1 MAMIALGIRPAGKGL
16 RRSSMISDMHT
27 QLRRNYQRYYS
38 VLRPDSEGSGN
49 DFTHVIIGGGVVGLA
64 IAARLV
70 QRPGTSTVILEKN
83 GLCGTETSSR
93 NSEVIHAGIYYP
105 SRSLK
110 TKLCV
115 RGAKLLYQFCEE
127 SNKNVGY
134 KRIGKWIVAQTP
146 AQLEELKKMQKHAE
160 TLGVPT
166 TLLTPEEASAIE
178 PHIRATHGV
187 LESPN
192 TGIINSHEYMQQLQ
206 LLLSESD
213 AGTCDIAVGSL
224 VTGIS
229 HNPNP
234 KTKPNGYRVWVG
246 DAPNREMVF
255 ITADTVINAAGLGS
269 VDVANMLYPDPE
281 DPRRLKKWF
290 AKGNYFSYAPKDPE
304 KKMVVKRLVYPVVEK
319 GLGGLGTHLTLDMAG
334 RMRFGPDV
342 EWTDDPEDL
351 KPSEGRVEEAVKSIS
366 EYLPGITR
374 EDIVPDYCGMRIKLK
389 PKGATFQDFVIE
401 EESKNGFPGFINL
414 LGIESP
420 GLTSSLAIAEQVE
433 GLLYEGCDPV
443 PNSFKVKTARVVDEE
458 LEEEREDA
466 GEARERKKNSK

>member
-1 MAMIALGIRPAGKGL
+1 M
-16 RRSSMISDMHT
+16 
-27 QLRRNYQRYYS
+27 
-38 VLRPDSEGSGN
+38 
-49 DFTHVIIGGGVVGLA
+49 
-64 IAARLV
+64 
-70 QRPGTSTVILEKN
+70 
-83 GLCGTETSSR
+83 
-93 NSEVIHAGIYYP
+93 
-105 SRSLK
+105 
-110 TKLCV
+110 
-115 RGAKLLYQFCEE
+115 
-127 SNKNVGY
+127 
-134 KRIGKWIVAQTP
+134 AQTP
-146 AQLEELKKMQKHAE
+146 AQFEELKKMQKHAT

-166 TLLTPEEASAIE
+166 ILLTPEEASAIE
-178 PHIRATHGV
+178 PHIRASHGV

-246 DAPNREMVF
+246 DAPNRKMVF

-281 DPRRLKKWF
+281 DPRRWKKWF
-290 AKGNYFSYAPKDPE
+290 AKGSYFSYAPKNPE

-334 RMRFGPDV
+334 RMRFGPDI

-374 EDIVPDYCGMRIKLK
+374 EDIVPDYCGMRY
-389 PKGATFQDFVIE
+389 V
-401 EESKNGFPGFINL
+401 
-414 LGIESP
+414 
-420 GLTSSLAIAEQVE
+420 
-433 GLLYEGCDPV
+433 
-443 PNSFKVKTARVVDEE
+443 
-458 LEEEREDA
+458 
-466 GEARERKKNSK
+466 